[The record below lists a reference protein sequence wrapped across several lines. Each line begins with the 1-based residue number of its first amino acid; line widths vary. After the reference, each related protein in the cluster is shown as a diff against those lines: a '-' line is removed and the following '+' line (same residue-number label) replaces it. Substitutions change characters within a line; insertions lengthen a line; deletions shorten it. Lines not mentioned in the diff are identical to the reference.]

1 VEIENSRSVGGIPLS
16 RLIPNLLNATQN
28 GGGTAFRTVIK
39 KALKTKSFLYDWAFK
54 QAIERGF

>member
-1 VEIENSRSVGGIPLS
+1 
-16 RLIPNLLNATQN
+16 LLGNATQS
-28 GGGTAFRTVIK
+28 GGGTASSWAIK